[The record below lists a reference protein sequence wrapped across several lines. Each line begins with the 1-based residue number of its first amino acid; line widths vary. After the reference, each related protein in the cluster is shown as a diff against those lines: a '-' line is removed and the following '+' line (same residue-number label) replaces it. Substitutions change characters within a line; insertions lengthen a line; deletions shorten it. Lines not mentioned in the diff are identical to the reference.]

1 MDIKVNIVMAH
12 LPAVLDIM
20 TNALKEKDQKLAFA
34 ATEFWSGIV
43 QVVALDERNTELVLK

>member
-1 MDIKVNIVMAH
+1 MAH